1 MDDKQ
6 LKEQESQTENKKN
19 EDDFFEHELIIKAL
33 DRLSKL
39 VKKEE
44 EFIENKQYE
53 KAVELIPDK
62 IELVN
67 FFAKNKDKILG
78 NFNLSKEEDV
88 QKREEMK
95 NLVQNLLDT
104 SSKNMNKIKK
114 AQYLSSKIMEIL
126 KESVQKSEVKNK
138 NYSNSGKSVV
148 KNRINKHV
156 MLSKEA

>member
-138 NYSNSGKSVV
+138 NYSNSGKSVI

-156 MLSKEA
+156 MLSKKA

>member
-6 LKEQESQTENKKN
+6 LEEQESEPEHKKN
-19 EDDFFEHELIIKAL
+19 NDDFFEHELIIKAL
-33 DRLSKL
+33 DRLSKI
-39 VKKEE
+39 VKREE
-44 EFIENKQYE
+44 EYIESKQYD

-67 FFAKNKDKILG
+67 FFAKNKDKILS
-78 NFNLSKEEDV
+78 NFDPSKEEDM
-88 QKREEMK
+88 QKKEEMK

-104 SSKNMNKIKK
+104 SGKNMNKIKK
-114 AQYLSSKIMEIL
+114 AQYLSSKVMEIL
-126 KESVQKSEVKNK
+126 KESVQKNEVKNK

-148 KNRINKHV
+148 KNKVNKHV

>member
-6 LKEQESQTENKKN
+6 LEEQESEPEHKKN
-19 EDDFFEHELIIKAL
+19 NDDFFEHELIIKAL
-33 DRLSKL
+33 DRLSKI
-39 VKKEE
+39 VKREE
-44 EFIENKQYE
+44 EYIESKQYD

-67 FFAKNKDKILG
+67 FFAKNKDKILS
-78 NFNLSKEEDV
+78 NFDPSKEEDM
-88 QKREEMK
+88 QKKEEMK

-104 SSKNMNKIKK
+104 SGKNMNKIKK
-114 AQYLSSKIMEIL
+114 AQYLSSRVMEIL
-126 KESVQKSEVKNK
+126 KESIQKSEVKNK

-148 KNRINKHV
+148 KNKINKHV

>member
-6 LKEQESQTENKKN
+6 LKEQESKTENKKN
-19 EDDFFEHELIIKAL
+19 DDDFFEHELIIKAL
-33 DRLSKL
+33 DRLSKI
-39 VKKEE
+39 VKREE
-44 EFIENKQYE
+44 EFIGNKQYD

-78 NFNLSKEEDV
+78 NFNPSKEEDM
-88 QKREEMK
+88 QKREEMR

-104 SSKNMNKIKK
+104 SGKNMNKIKK
-114 AQYLSSKIMEIL
+114 AQYLSSKVMEIL

-148 KNRINKHV
+148 KNKINKHV

>member
-6 LKEQESQTENKKN
+6 LKEQESKTEHKKN

-33 DRLSKL
+33 DRLSKI
-39 VKKEE
+39 VKREE
-44 EFIENKQYE
+44 EFVKNKQYE
-53 KAVELIPDK
+53 KAVELISDK
-62 IELVN
+62 MELVN

-114 AQYLSSKIMEIL
+114 AQYLSSKVMEIL
-126 KESVQKSEVKNK
+126 KESIQKSEVKNK
-138 NYSNSGKSVV
+138 NYSSSGKSVV
-148 KNRINKHV
+148 KNKINKHV

>member
-6 LKEQESQTENKKN
+6 LEEQESGPEHKKN
-19 EDDFFEHELIIKAL
+19 NDDFFEHELIIKAL
-33 DRLSKL
+33 DRLSKI
-39 VKKEE
+39 VKREE
-44 EFIENKQYE
+44 EFIESKQYD

-67 FFAKNKDKILG
+67 FFAKNKDKILS
-78 NFNLSKEEDV
+78 NFDPSKEEDM
-88 QKREEMK
+88 QKKEEMK

-104 SSKNMNKIKK
+104 SGKNMNKIKK
-114 AQYLSSKIMEIL
+114 AQYLSSKVMEIL
-126 KESVQKSEVKNK
+126 KESVQKNEVKNK

-148 KNRINKHV
+148 KNKVNKHV